1 MSSVI
6 KGKKVNYLQY
16 SALIEDSD
24 TQIPSVRPEEE
35 HRQQSLHIPQN
46 QFYSVKN
53 LLKITNK

>member
-35 HRQQSLHIPQN
+35 HHHLFAYIN
-46 QFYSVKN
+46 
-53 LLKITNK
+53 I